1 MEGASMSKQVFINF
15 PVNDLAKSVAFYEAL
30 GFTKNEMFSDER
42 GAAQQWS
49 DDIVFMLLTREFYGQ
64 FLRGKTVANTQDTS
78 GALVALSM
86 DSREAVQGFADTA
99 KQNGGDWFMAA
110 PNEGMDGMF
119 GLEVQDLDGNTLEP
133 MWMDMSFDPQHAE

>member
-1 MEGASMSKQVFINF
+1 MSKQVFINF
-15 PVNDLAKSVAFYEAL
+15 PVNDLEKSVKFYEAL

-42 GAAQQWS
+42 GAALQWS

-64 FLRGKTVANTQDTS
+64 FLKDKTVANTQDTS

-99 KQNGGDWFMAA
+99 KQNGGDWHMAA
-110 PNEGMDGMF
+110 LNEGMDGMF
-119 GLEVQDLDGNTLEP
+119 CLEVQDLDGNTLEP
-133 MWMDMSFDPQHAE
+133 MWMDMSFDPHHAE

>member
-1 MEGASMSKQVFINF
+1 MSKQVFINF
-15 PVNDLAKSVAFYEAL
+15 PVSDLEKSVKFYEAL

-42 GAAQQWS
+42 GAALQWS

-64 FLRGKTVANTQDTS
+64 FLEGKTVANTQDTS

-86 DSREAVQGFADTA
+86 DNREAVQGFADAA
-99 KQNGGDWFMAA
+99 KANGGDWHMAA